1 MKKIVNNI
9 IKTEQSTAVLIVR
22 IVLGLV
28 IFSHGAQSLIGW
40 FGGTGFTNT
49 MYYLTSIMQLPY
61 IIALSVILLQFF
73 GSILIILGVLVR
85 PVALAISGMFVGMI
99 VTVHLDHGF
108 FMNWF
113 GDKLG
118 EGFEYHI
125 LVLALCAALMIEG
138 AGRFSF
144 DRLLFKQNHTL

>member
-9 IKTEQSTAVLIVR
+9 IQTEQSTAMLLVR
-22 IVLGLV
+22 ILLGLV
-28 IFSHGAQSLIGW
+28 IFSHGAQSMIGW
-40 FGGTGFTNT
+40 FGGTGFTST

-85 PVALAISGMFVGMI
+85 PVALAMSGMFVGMI

-113 GDKLG
+113 GDKSG

-125 LVLALCAALMIEG
+125 LVLALCATLMIEG
-138 AGRFSF
+138 AGRFSL
-144 DRLLFKQNHTL
+144 DRFLFKQNRVL